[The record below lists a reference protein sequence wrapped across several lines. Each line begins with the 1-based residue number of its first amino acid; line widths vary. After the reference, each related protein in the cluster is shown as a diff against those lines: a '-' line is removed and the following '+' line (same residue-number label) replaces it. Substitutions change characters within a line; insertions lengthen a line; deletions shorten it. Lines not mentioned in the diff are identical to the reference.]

1 MGQRRNAEIE
11 VWQRAS
17 GLKPSKQH
25 ALLRE
30 MSDAAFDLIKV
41 IELERSGIRD
51 GDGCWSGSDPMGG
64 IARGLA
70 SLIEE
75 YERRMT
81 AQDAELRELLD
92 DGEPIPW

>member
-11 VWQRAS
+11 AWQRAS
-17 GLKPSKQH
+17 GVKPSKQH

-30 MSDAAFDLIKV
+30 MSDAAVALIRV

-51 GDGCWSGSDPMGG
+51 GDGCWSGSDAMGG
-64 IARGLA
+64 ITHDLT

-81 AQDAELRELLD
+81 AQDAAERPSIGGGEL
-92 DGEPIPW
+92 PF